1 VEIMEKG
8 ICTKIK
14 IVYGVVTV
22 SDKGQ
27 IAIPVDLREDLSIRS
42 GDKLLVLKRMD
53 DAGLT
58 LIKLDRMDG
67 LMRKIVE
74 NQDFFRKAE
83 GGDENANV

>member
-1 VEIMEKG
+1 MEKG
-8 ICTKIK
+8 ICAKMR

-27 IAIPVDLREDLSIRS
+27 IAIPVDLREDLGIRS
-42 GDKLLVLKRMD
+42 GDKLLVLKRVD
-53 DAGLT
+53 EAGVT
-58 LIKLDRMDG
+58 LIKLDRMDD

-74 NQDFFRKAE
+74 EQNFFSKAK